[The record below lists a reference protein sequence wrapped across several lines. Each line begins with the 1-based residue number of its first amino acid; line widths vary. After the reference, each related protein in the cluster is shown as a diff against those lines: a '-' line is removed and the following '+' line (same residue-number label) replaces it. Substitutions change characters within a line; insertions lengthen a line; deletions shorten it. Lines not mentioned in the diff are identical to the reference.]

1 MRELAEVPF
10 PSQYPLIFS
19 EFTMAMCNYVQ
30 ISWWA
35 QKSPKKG
42 KKNNYPSLYMTI
54 KNKTTTN
61 WLYNIVTTL
70 KVIVV
75 VMLNQV
81 LTYDWLTVTTLIMLR
96 R

>member
-1 MRELAEVPF
+1 MREVEEVPF
-10 PSQYPLIFS
+10 PSQYPLIYS
-19 EFTMAMCNYVQ
+19 EFTMALCNYVQ

-42 KKNNYPSLYMTI
+42 KKVTMSHYIWPW
-54 KNKTTTN
+54 KKKPTTN

-75 VMLNQV
+75 VILNKV
-81 LTYDWLTVTTLIMLR
+81 LTYDCNNVNNAE
-96 R
+96 